1 MPPLSNPR
9 HEEFA
14 QGLAAG
20 KWPTAAYV
28 EAGYKPSPASA
39 TRLSKSVKVAGRV
52 SELIGRGAERA
63 EIDVA
68 RILRELARLG
78 LSDVRRL
85 VDERGQLRPLHE
97 LDDDTAAAVAS
108 VEIVSKPG
116 EDGSSAVTLHKV
128 RLWDKN
134 TALDKLAKHL
144 GLLTERHDVTV
155 RRSVEELTEDELVA
169 IARGRRD

>member
-1 MPPLSNPR
+1 MPPLANAR
-9 HEEFA
+9 WEAFA

-28 EAGYKPSPASA
+28 DAGYKPSPASA
-39 TRLSKSVKVAGRV
+39 TRLSKTVKVAERV
-52 SELIGRGAERA
+52 SELLERGARRA
-63 EIDVA
+63 EIDVE
-68 RILRELARLG
+68 RVLRELARLG

-85 VDERGQLRPLHE
+85 VDERGELRPLHE

-116 EDGSSAVTLHKV
+116 EEAVLHKV
-128 RLWDKN
+128 KLWDKN